1 MTTSSLDTI
10 KAREESLLCRT
21 YGRYPVSI
29 ASGKG
34 SRVTDLD
41 GKEYV
46 DLLAGIAVTSLGHC
60 NEEIAQVIEKQAR
73 KLIHVSNLFYQ
84 EEQLELAEELLSLS
98 HFGKA
103 FFCNSGAEANEA
115 QIKLARRYM
124 AARMRR
130 WPPRGRSVFKTGSRP
145 SRTASRP
152 CRGAI

>member
-46 DLLAGIAVTSLGHC
+46 DLLAGIAVTSLGHSGHR
-60 NEEIAQVIEKQAR
+60 ETGPQA
-73 KLIHVSNLFYQ
+73 HPC
-84 EEQLELAEELLSLS
+84 EQSLLS
-98 HFGKA
+98 G
-103 FFCNSGAEANEA
+103 
-115 QIKLARRYM
+115 
-124 AARMRR
+124 
-130 WPPRGRSVFKTGSRP
+130 
-145 SRTASRP
+145 RTA
-152 CRGAI
+152 

>member
-46 DLLAGIAVTSLGHC
+46 DLLAGIAVASATATRKSL
-60 NEEIAQVIEKQAR
+60 
-73 KLIHVSNLFYQ
+73 
-84 EEQLELAEELLSLS
+84 
-98 HFGKA
+98 
-103 FFCNSGAEANEA
+103 
-115 QIKLARRYM
+115 
-124 AARMRR
+124 
-130 WPPRGRSVFKTGSRP
+130 RSSRNRP
-145 SRTASRP
+145 ASSSM
-152 CRGAI
+152 

>member
-60 NEEIAQVIEKQAR
+60 NEETFSIR
-73 KLIHVSNLFYQ
+73 KN
-84 EEQLELAEELLSLS
+84 SL
-98 HFGKA
+98 
-103 FFCNSGAEANEA
+103 N
-115 QIKLARRYM
+115 
-124 AARMRR
+124 
-130 WPPRGRSVFKTGSRP
+130 WPRNCCP
-145 SRTASRP
+145 
-152 CRGAI
+152 

>member
-46 DLLAGIAVTSLGHC
+46 DLL
-60 NEEIAQVIEKQAR
+60 
-73 KLIHVSNLFYQ
+73 
-84 EEQLELAEELLSLS
+84 
-98 HFGKA
+98 
-103 FFCNSGAEANEA
+103 
-115 QIKLARRYM
+115 
-124 AARMRR
+124 
-130 WPPRGRSVFKTGSRP
+130 TGSR
-145 SRTASRP
+145 
-152 CRGAI
+152 